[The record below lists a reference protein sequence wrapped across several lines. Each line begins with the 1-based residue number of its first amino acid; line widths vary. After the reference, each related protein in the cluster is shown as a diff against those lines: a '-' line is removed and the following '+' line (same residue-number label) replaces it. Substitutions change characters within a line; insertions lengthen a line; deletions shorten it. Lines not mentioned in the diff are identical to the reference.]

1 MSTTENVKV
10 EVEENK
16 GLIRMGSFEIEKPF
30 ISDNESVEE
39 TKENTVVD
47 KKIPVATEYD
57 SRYLTLKQVEVLQRV
72 NL

>member
-16 GLIRMGSFEIEKPF
+16 GLARMDSFEIEKPF

-39 TKENTVVD
+39 TKEDTVVD
-47 KKIPVATEYD
+47 KKMPVATEYD
-57 SRYLTLKQVEVLQRV
+57 NRYLTLKQVEVLQRV